1 MVTSS
6 TPAFTISVALSSFI
20 SAPLSTITS
29 SVSGWYTVSNNV
41 LPTKRSY
48 SGSINSDPYFRVLTF
63 KPRSVPQSSSRSE
76 EHTSELQPRFDLV
89 CRRLL
94 EKKKYICRMEDWQYL
109 IVYAYVGACFLSFV
123 WATCHNNGNG
133 LSNIRNFFNLE
144 NRTHSNG

>member
-1 MVTSS
+1 YDLLDPERADSQLAAVRLEDVN
-6 TPAFTISVALSSFI
+6 PE
-20 SAPLSTITS
+20 
-29 SVSGWYTVSNNV
+29 
-41 LPTKRSY
+41 
-48 SGSINSDPYFRVLTF
+48 SDPDQLRAIADYLH
-63 KPRSVPQSSSRSE
+63 SQDVPFQVAVIPVMLDRTRSE
-76 EHTSELQPRFDLV
+76 EHTSELQSRFDLV

-94 EKKKYICRMEDWQYL
+94 EKKKYVCRMEDWQYL